1 MCYPLALLYAP
12 LRHHNIELNLHHKNI
27 KVILFVFIFFFSRL
41 VSFLHFGSITIGVAT
56 FFRSIPLAHFWH
68 LCVRFEIA
76 CDACSHEKLLSEFAM
91 IANAANLSS
100 HSDCL
105 RLFFIDVP
113 FEFVCVFFVDFLHT
127 QKTRAILFLQ
137 IKMHMFGWFIWAHVW
152 TLDRERAL
160 TDIVSKSMG
169 AYVCDWCMG
178 VSVCES
184 RAERVTVLSVSAHG
198 TNAADYKR
206 PNMKSQLQK

>member
-1 MCYPLALLYAP
+1 MRTMLHLVEAHTSASRALRTIFIETFRFHSKIIIQFLAMCYPLALLYAP

-41 VSFLHFGSITIGVAT
+41 VSFLHFGSITIAVAT

-100 HSDCL
+100 HSDCM
-105 RLFFIDVP
+105 RLFFIAVP

-127 QKTRAILFLQ
+127 HKIRAILFLQ
-137 IKMHMFGWFIWAHVW
+137 IKMHMFG
-152 TLDRERAL
+152 
-160 TDIVSKSMG
+160 
-169 AYVCDWCMG
+169 
-178 VSVCES
+178 
-184 RAERVTVLSVSAHG
+184 
-198 TNAADYKR
+198 
-206 PNMKSQLQK
+206 